1 MTNKLTHWLLPRK
14 LRTKVTAAACLFVL
28 IAAVISALNIAS
40 IYETLKQEKA
50 RKTRQLVE
58 VAVSLVQHYHD
69 EQVAGRLNEQEA
81 RQAAIT
87 AVANMRYSMTNY
99 FWINDLAE
107 PTPHMV
113 MHPTIPELTGRKLDD
128 PIYNCA
134 TSEMPGNGDKI
145 TYTDG
150 KKNIFLAFNDIARQA
165 GHGYVTYD
173 WPKPLPDGGVTSEHY
188 PKLSYVRLFAPWG
201 WVIGSGIY
209 IDDIDNALHRQIAL
223 NILAGMLLLLTGS
236 AFVFIIH
243 RALTPL
249 TEAAAELDG
258 IAQGK
263 TVLHPLTVQHQ
274 DEVGL
279 LVDSF
284 NRLQAL
290 LAQESRALQEN
301 RALLLQAQKM
311 ALVGHLIFDSSNGQW
326 SSSEMLDRIFGIT
339 PDYPHDTASLLALF
353 HPEDRSVLEQYLG
366 QDPDNKQLTFNS
378 EFRFLRADNGEERW
392 LHALARLE
400 GQDSGK
406 LFCVLQDITA
416 RKHNEEAQGLAA
428 SVFANTREGIIIT
441 DAASRILDVNRAFS
455 QITGYQRAEVL
466 NQNPRLLKSGIQ
478 SAGFYADMWKTLE
491 EQGHWSGEI
500 WNRRKN
506 GEVFAE
512 LMNISVVHDKAGRVR
527 HYVGIFSDITVM
539 KEHQYKLERM
549 AHFDPLTGIPNRALL
564 ADRLNQAISH
574 TQRSGTLMAI
584 CYLDLDGFKPV
595 NDQFGH
601 KAGDALLIEMARRMG
616 DCIRAGDTVAR
627 IGGDEFVILLLGL
640 SGHHECE
647 AALGR
652 LSQEIARPM
661 TLDDTEL
668 RVSASIGVTL
678 FPEDDAPTEI
688 LLRHAD
694 RAMYQAK
701 QRGKNQ
707 FCIFSPV
714 HAAQPDDACQEN

>member
-1 MTNKLTHWLLPRK
+1 MTNKLTHWLLPHK

-28 IAAVISALNIAS
+28 IAAIISALNVAS

-69 EQVAGRLNEQEA
+69 EQVAGRLSEQA
-81 RQAAIT
+81 AQQAAIT

-113 MHPTIPELTGRKLDD
+113 MHPTIPELTGMKLDD
-128 PIYNCA
+128 PMYNCA

-150 KKNIFLAFNDIARQA
+150 KKNIFQAFSDIARQA
-165 GHGYVTYD
+165 EHGYVTYD
-173 WPKPLPDGGVTSEHY
+173 WPKPLPNGGVTSEHY

-209 IDDIDNALHRQIAL
+209 IDDVDNALHRQIAL

-249 TEAAAELDG
+249 TEAATELDG

-290 LAQESRALQEN
+290 LADESRALQEN

-311 ALVGHLIFDSSNGQW
+311 ALVGHLIFDSTNGQW

-339 PDYPHDTASLLALF
+339 ADYPHDTASLLALC

-366 QDPDNKQLTFNS
+366 QDTDNKQVTFNS
-378 EFRFLRADNGEERW
+378 EFRFLRADSGEERW

-400 GQDSGK
+400 GQNSGK

-441 DAASRILDVNRAFS
+441 DATSKILDVNRAFS
-455 QITGYQRAEVL
+455 QITGYQRTEVL

-491 EQGHWSGEI
+491 EQGHWSGESTSL
-500 WNRRKN
+500 R
-506 GEVFAE
+506 GDFQ
-512 LMNISVVHDKAGRVR
+512 R
-527 HYVGIFSDITVM
+527 HYCHEGAST
-539 KEHQYKLERM
+539 
-549 AHFDPLTGIPNRALL
+549 
-564 ADRLNQAISH
+564 QA
-574 TQRSGTLMAI
+574 GTH
-584 CYLDLDGFKPV
+584 GTF
-595 NDQFGH
+595 
-601 KAGDALLIEMARRMG
+601 
-616 DCIRAGDTVAR
+616 
-627 IGGDEFVILLLGL
+627 
-640 SGHHECE
+640 
-647 AALGR
+647 
-652 LSQEIARPM
+652 
-661 TLDDTEL
+661 
-668 RVSASIGVTL
+668 
-678 FPEDDAPTEI
+678 
-688 LLRHAD
+688 
-694 RAMYQAK
+694 
-701 QRGKNQ
+701 
-707 FCIFSPV
+707 
-714 HAAQPDDACQEN
+714 